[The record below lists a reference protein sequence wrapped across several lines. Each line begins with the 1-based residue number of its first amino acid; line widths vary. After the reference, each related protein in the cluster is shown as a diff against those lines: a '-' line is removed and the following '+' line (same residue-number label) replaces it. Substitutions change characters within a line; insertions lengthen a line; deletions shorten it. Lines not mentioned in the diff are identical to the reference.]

1 MSTAGISFGGLA
13 SGLDTKS
20 IITALVAVERRP
32 IDALTTKKGSLTKQ
46 KTLMTDLRGLLDKL
60 TTAAKSLKTTT
71 DFLKMKAASDDETV
85 LTASASSSATPGSY
99 TVSVEKLA
107 RAQIN
112 WSSGSASPTASL
124 GANAT
129 FMLTVGGEPHLIS
142 VGSPTQPVTL
152 ESSAAAINDYDDLNE
167 IGMQAEVV
175 NTGAASNPYQLVIRS
190 TTTGTEGAFTLEVDE
205 GSTAFE
211 ALFAELNQAANKTS
225 AQNAE
230 LKINGGITIQRSS
243 NEISD
248 LFAGI
253 TLDLKSAKPGT
264 DVTVTVST
272 DAEATSKKVQDFV
285 DAYNKVVEFIA
296 NQNVL
301 DADGK
306 AKNPLF
312 GDSTLRSLRT
322 SLRGVVGSV
331 VNDSENEAYQ
341 MLAQIGVTADRD
353 GKLTFNSSK
362 FAEALAADEQSVATV
377 FTGATGGIA
386 TRLVDQIDVYTDTVD
401 GLLKSRDDGFGRLL
415 KDTQNRIDQGERRL
429 TLFQQQLE
437 AKYANL
443 ESLLSKL
450 QSQGSSISSIG

>member
-1 MSTAGISFGGLA
+1 MA

-152 ESSAAAINDYDDLNE
+152 ESIAAAINDYDDLNE

-341 MLAQIGVTADRD
+341 
-353 GKLTFNSSK
+353 
-362 FAEALAADEQSVATV
+362 
-377 FTGATGGIA
+377 
-386 TRLVDQIDVYTDTVD
+386 
-401 GLLKSRDDGFGRLL
+401 
-415 KDTQNRIDQGERRL
+415 
-429 TLFQQQLE
+429 
-437 AKYANL
+437 
-443 ESLLSKL
+443 
-450 QSQGSSISSIG
+450 